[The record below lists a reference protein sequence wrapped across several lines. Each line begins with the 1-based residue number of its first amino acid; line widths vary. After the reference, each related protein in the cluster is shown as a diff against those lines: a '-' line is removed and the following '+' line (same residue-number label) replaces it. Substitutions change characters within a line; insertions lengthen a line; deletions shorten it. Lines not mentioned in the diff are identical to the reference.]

1 MKKIVLSILVFIA
14 FRANTQITQEE
25 VLEDGIRVI
34 HIVPHHLSGEE
45 LANFRPRLIPTTEQL
60 RRYPLITLSNKMMNS
75 LEKELKIKVEQ
86 DSTLEKKANELF
98 LCHIDPNY
106 VKEKGSNVTYH
117 QIWILNE
124 PVVNYSIESFSKS
137 IVSMI
142 ENGCIQ
148 GSFHKNSSF
157 FCKEFESNENF
168 YLIALI
174 E

>member
-1 MKKIVLSILVFIA
+1 MKKIVVSILVLIA
-14 FRANTQITQEE
+14 FRANTQITHEE
-25 VLEDGIRVI
+25 VLEDGTHVIR
-34 HIVPHHLSGEE
+34 IVPRHFSEEE

-75 LEKELKIKVEQ
+75 LEIELKINVEQ
-86 DSTLEKKANELF
+86 DSTMEKKANELF

-106 VKEKGSNVTYH
+106 IKEKDSSIIYH

-137 IVSMI
+137 MVSMI
-142 ENGCIQ
+142 ENDCIQ
-148 GSFHKNSSF
+148 GLFLKNSSF
-157 FCKEFESNENF
+157 FCKEFEFNGSF

>member
-1 MKKIVLSILVFIA
+1 MKKIVLSILVLIA
-14 FRANTQITQEE
+14 FRANTQITHEE
-25 VLEDGIRVI
+25 VLEDGTHVI
-34 HIVPHHLSGEE
+34 HIVPRHFSEEE
-45 LANFRPRLIPTTEQL
+45 LANFRPRLIPTTEQI

-98 LCHIDPNY
+98 HCHIDPNY
-106 VKEKGSNVTYH
+106 VKEKDSNVTYH

-142 ENGCIQ
+142 KNGCIE